1 MGTAAQVPGKRSVAG
16 IGRVIGWPGGSLWIG
31 VHLGTVQTHA
41 HHAIQI
47 SLAMDGDFHIRA
59 ADWPEARAAR
69 GMVVM
74 PDRPHSFDG
83 RGASIAT
90 LFVEPNSRS
99 GAALRERFAGFDV
112 ALLSDAETRAAV
124 EHLQAQ
130 YAGGADNLLMSQYAK
145 GAICRVAGDPVLAP
159 SDDPRVTAALSWMR
173 ARLGTQIRLEDVARA
188 VHLSPGRF
196 RHLFVQQTGT
206 SLRAWLLWARVD
218 RAVQAAFEGRSWTEA
233 AHEAGFADAAHLTRT
248 CRRVFGLAPTMLVP
262 EKSRG

>member
-1 MGTAAQVPGKRSVAG
+1 MGTAAKVPGKRSVAG

-59 ADWPEARAAR
+59 ADWPQARAAR

-130 YAGGADNLLMSQYAK
+130 YADGADNLLLSQYAK

-159 SDDPRVTAALSWMR
+159 SDDPRITAALAWMR
-173 ARLGTQIRLEDVARA
+173 RGWGRRFDWKTSRARCICRPGGFVICSCSRPARPC
-188 VHLSPGRF
+188 VRGCCGR
-196 RHLFVQQTGT
+196 G
-206 SLRAWLLWARVD
+206 WI
-218 RAVQAAFEGRSWTEA
+218 GR
-233 AHEAGFADAAHLTRT
+233 
-248 CRRVFGLAPTMLVP
+248 CRRR
-262 EKSRG
+262 SRGVRGPKRRMRPGSRMQRI